1 MSVNGDT
8 PSDAARTVESG
19 LAVAAR
25 TVARQ
30 LAKGG
35 KRRIGFL
42 PVPFKGTEPL
52 PLGPVVGAVA
62 AALTSFVTADVALI
76 PAWKSWTAAPD
87 AGGGERAVP
96 RMQIRE
102 LSPRLVEV
110 MPPRCDDPSSAAQA
124 LGRALDILPEDYA
137 HILVDLS
144 EYAPAGHVPGLEP
157 FDGVVIAVVPR
168 KTAIGSVRALDRQ
181 IPDEKALGAV
191 LVG

>member
-8 PSDAARTVESG
+8 PSDAARTVDSG

-30 LAKGG
+30 LAKAG

-42 PVPFKGTEPL
+42 PVPFKGTEAL
-52 PLGPVVGAVA
+52 PLGPVVGGVA

-76 PAWKSWTAAPD
+76 PGWKSWTAAPGD
-87 AGGGERAVP
+87 GGEGAVP

-144 EYAPAGHVPGLEP
+144 DYAPDGHVPGLEAI
-157 FDGVVIAVVPR
+157 DGVVMAVVPR
-168 KTAIGSVRALDRQ
+168 KTLIGSVRALDRQ